1 MAVYDDEQKKTGSR
15 TAPDDEELSRLTG
28 ISGNEEGAMDRR
40 TRDGATA
47 DKTEREGLFNKG
59 GDGDDGENDEY
70 GPSALDNLKDR
81 LGKGYRDDDQE
92 RKNWISRGLR
102 SNSRLKKR
110 LAIAGAVAGGSAIAG
125 IIAFMAL
132 LPLKIEHFISNIENY
147 SSAASKTALQTEGNH
162 LFKDYIR
169 KYVIQNL
176 GKPGCRSTASAGC
189 VAPIGGNNP
198 VSRLYQAW
206 RQDRIEQKLAT
217 KFGLEIGKTG
227 STGKY
232 YIRTANDRF
241 DFKDKESL
249 SKFFTDDHT
258 KSGKLYEIEQ
268 EIADRL
274 KTASYWDRL
283 YYRFKVA
290 PLLKA
295 KYGIRYC
302 LNACKT
308 LHKKADNFKGW
319 RQTAKAVTFQRV
331 LEPLGASH
339 SFIVGCIMAGSGD
352 CDFNKLRD
360 ASPGDTT
367 RETEGSS
374 KLNANLVKLAGK
386 FSDEKLEDLIKR
398 SEQISKDGL
407 SKYVVRQTATTLAE
421 TLGKDGAKAGAGAA
435 KAVDPITWIL
445 LAAQLSKIATEV
457 GPILKYAS
465 YAATAAAS
473 AQLWTEYQTT
483 AAEMKS
489 GNMDAEQ
496 IGSFA
501 NALDSSLDTSDIS
514 SINAAGEKLKLDG
527 SDVTASSATET
538 PLYQATLGSGSA
550 STSVASVFGGTAF
563 ADSTTNTSGYAQTG
577 CEGEPVPSG
586 DLVCPIEDFGSPKA
600 TASIVNTLSSIGNKS
615 RNLYPNKILFAV
627 LDTINAI
634 FDWIIHWIG
643 QALAPVISSVVSK
656 FNGVCKFTPGC
667 SSAVD
672 GLKSVAG
679 KLLDMIL
686 GVFAKQPLNNLSGGR
701 MFDMLFAGAQ
711 VSFNTACQ
719 ATLGC
724 AFIDNQT
731 AANIQTDYLNEQ
743 RTQFNQRP
751 MFARMF
757 DTSSPYSLVSR
768 LAISMPSNPSL
779 MANSLFSTITSPFSS
794 LGNMS
799 ASLLTGK
806 AAHAGI
812 SNAKIAG
819 AFGIPNTG
827 YLPSQIPK
835 HPQEFF
841 DANCVNGPEGKMIDG
856 KLDISDWLNN
866 DVNVMLDKD
875 THEVVFKTPNR
886 CLLINSSAQT
896 FGGMFDSSLL
906 PEDSLNEDLQGT
918 TEGGSTFRIAS
929 YNVLGAHHTAP
940 GGNSKLPPWNERIP
954 KVVENIQSKNIDII
968 GFQEFEPA
976 QRKYVESHLSD
987 YERTTWGKEADGIM
1001 WRTSCSSD
1009 TDCASFTKVDQGTW
1023 QSNYFGGTTQEPWV
1037 KLKDNVTGQELYV
1050 MNVHD
1055 PIDKGEGNANIRYEN
1070 ALKHL
1075 ELIKKLQNDAPVVF
1089 TGDFN
1094 NGYTKDDGAGMPS
1107 DQKTTYCVLISS
1119 DLMNEAYDLS
1129 SGRKEKCPNPLP
1141 ADSGIDTKIDHVYV
1155 STGLEVSDYFD
1166 INKPQSGSD
1175 HVPVIGEVT
1184 IPSASSGDN
1193 DMRVASFNI
1202 YYANA
1207 KRGCCS
1213 TPYSRDWPMRLG
1225 RSASVIKS
1233 NHFDV
1238 VGLQEVR
1245 QEQWAAIQQSKYLG
1259 GQYDIFPKHYNS
1271 YAAQNPIIW
1280 RKDRFSLVEGKLIPG
1295 YTVLGR
1301 YSPVA
1306 NVQVKLRNDQ
1316 TGQEFY
1322 LINMHEPVH
1331 AGNAEKR
1338 TVSAKSRWEY
1348 VNNLSDEGLPI
1359 FLTGDF
1365 NSSYSVVTDKSKNTT
1380 WQGKKANLPYCIL
1393 TARNVLWDSFDA
1405 SHHRSGTCR
1414 SFNAKDAPGGVDH
1427 IYMSTTVSASG
1438 YNYSI
1443 AAPGN
1448 GSDVHNTLFVDVS
1461 IKDSGAN

>member
-1 MAVYDDEQKKTGSR
+1 MAVYDDEKQGQSGTH
-15 TAPDDEELSRLTG
+15 TTPTDEELRQLTG
-28 ISGNEEGAMDRR
+28 ITPDEEGAMDREAHS
-40 TRDGATA
+40 GAAADTA
-47 DKTEREGLFNKG
+47 ERKGLFNKG
-59 GDGDDGENDEY
+59 GDGDGDEDAEY
-70 GPSALDNLKDR
+70 GPSALDSMKDR
-81 LGKGYRDDDQE
+81 LGKGYRNDDQE

-102 SNSRLKKR
+102 SNSKLKKR
-110 LAIAGAVAGGSAIAG
+110 LAIAGAAAGGSAIAG

-132 LPLKIEHFISNIENY
+132 LPLKIEHFISNLENY

-206 RQDRIEQKLAT
+206 KQDRIESKLAT

-232 YIRTANDRF
+232 YIRTANERF

-249 SKFFTDDHT
+249 SAFFQDDHT
-258 KSGKLYEIEQ
+258 RSGKLYEIEQ

-274 KTASYWDRL
+274 KTASYWDRI

-302 LNACKT
+302 LNACKV
-308 LHKKADNFKGW
+308 LHKKADNFKEW
-319 RQTAKAVTFQRV
+319 RQTAKAVTLQRV
-331 LEPLGASH
+331 LEPLSESQG
-339 SFIVGCIMAGSGD
+339 FIVSCIMAGSGD

-360 ASPGDTT
+360 ANPGDTT

-374 KLNANLVKLAGK
+374 KFHENLVRLASK
-386 FSDEKLEDLIKR
+386 FTDEELQDLVKR
-398 SEQISKDGL
+398 SEQVSKDGL
-407 SKYVVRQTATTLAE
+407 SKYVVRQTATKLAVS
-421 TLGKDGAKAGAGAA
+421 LGADGAKAGAGAA
-435 KAVDPITWIL
+435 KAVDPITWVL
-445 LAAQLSKIATEV
+445 LAAQLSKIATEI
-457 GPILKYAS
+457 GPVIKYAS

-514 SINAAGEKLKLDG
+514 SINSASQKLKLDG

-538 PLYQATLGSGSA
+538 PLYQATLGSNGV
-550 STSVASVFGGTAF
+550 STNAASVFSGTAF
-563 ADSTTNTSGYAQTG
+563 ADGTSSTGYAQNG
-577 CEGEPVPSG
+577 CEGDPVPSG

-600 TASIVNTLSSIGNKS
+600 TASIINGISSIGTKS
-615 RNLYPNKILFAV
+615 RTIYPPIRLAFAILDAINKFVDWV
-627 LDTINAI
+627 L
-634 FDWIIHWIG
+634 G
-643 QALAPVISSVVSK
+643 KALAPVISSIASK
-656 FNGVCKFTPGC
+656 FNAVCKITPGC
-667 SSAVD
+667 GSMVD
-672 GLKSVAG
+672 GLKGVVG
-679 KLLDMIL
+679 KIFDLIL
-686 GVFAKQPLNNLSGGR
+686 GVFAKQPLNDLSGGR

-724 AFIDNQT
+724 AFIKNET
-731 AANIQTDYLNEQ
+731 AANIQSDYLRQ
-743 RTQFNQRP
+743 QQTQFNQQP
-751 MFARMF
+751 IFARMF

-768 LAISMPSNPSL
+768 LAISMPSSPSL

-799 ASLLTGK
+799 ASLLTGTS
-806 AAHAGI
+806 AHAAI

-841 DANCVNGPEGKMIDG
+841 DANCVNGPEGKMVDG
-856 KLDISDWLNN
+856 KLDISEWLN
-866 DVNVMLDKD
+866 DDAHVMLDKD
-875 THEVVFKTPNR
+875 THEVVFKVPNR
-886 CLLINSSAQT
+886 CLLINSSVQT

-929 YNVLGAHHTAP
+929 YNVLGASHTAP

-954 KVVENIQSKNIDII
+954 KVVENIQAKNIDII
-968 GFQEFEPA
+968 GFQELEPD
-976 QRKYVESHLSD
+976 QRSYVESHLSD
-987 YERTTWGKEADGIM
+987 YERTTWGKEADSIM

-1009 TDCASFTKVDQGTW
+1009 TDCTSFTKVDQGTW
-1023 QSNYFGGTTQEPWV
+1023 KSNYFGGTTQEPWV
-1037 KLKDNVTGQELYV
+1037 KLRDNSTGQELYV

-1055 PIDKGEGNANIRYEN
+1055 PIDKGEGNAKIRYEN

-1075 ELIKKLQNDAPVVF
+1075 DLIQKLHKNAPVVF

-1094 NGYTKDDGAGMPS
+1094 NGYTKSDGAGMPS
-1107 DQKTTYCVLISS
+1107 DQKTAYCVLISS
-1119 DLMNEAYDLS
+1119 GLMHDAYDAS

-1141 ADSGIDTKIDHVYV
+1141 AGSGIDTKIDHIYV
-1155 STGLEVSDYFD
+1155 STGLEVGDYFD

-1184 IPSASSGDN
+1184 IPSTSDGGN

-1207 KRGCCS
+1207 KKGCCS
-1213 TPYSRDWPMRLG
+1213 TAYSRDWPMRLG

-1245 QEQWAAIQQSKYLG
+1245 QEQWAAIQQNKYLG
-1259 GQYDIFPKHYNS
+1259 GQYDIFPTRYSS

-1280 RKDRFSLVEGKLIPG
+1280 RKDRFSLVEGKVIPG

-1306 NVQVKLRNDQ
+1306 NVQVKLRNSQ

-1331 AGNAEKR
+1331 AGNAERR
-1338 TVSAKSRWEY
+1338 TISAKNRWEY
-1348 VNNLSDEGLPI
+1348 VNNLSREGLPI

-1365 NSSYSVVTDKSKNTT
+1365 NSSYSIVTDASRNTT

-1405 SHHRSGTCR
+1405 SRHRSGTCR

-1427 IYMSTTVSASG
+1427 IYMSTAVSASG

-1461 IKDSGAN
+1461 IKGSSAN